1 MRRTV
6 CNVIEAAVIL
16 ASYADILRG
25 SSCVPALRM
34 LGRIAWQS
42 KRTSVWEG
50 GYCCTDGGVLSK
62 RMPCRLRLHLR
73 AQAIDLGH
81 MSMQVA
87 VSDRRQQ
94 FDAWNVGFRNHI
106 GPFDLGFHSRCN
118 NDQKGAKVKTPKN
131 PLGFKQNQ
139 KKIPGPKFNP
149 QNPLICLTLS
159 LLPKKIFAKIF
170 LPQKMLKSKISRPKN
185 SFDHPFHLNP
195 APPPHPTPMHGNN
208 SSHAQGPTPS
218 RTWQVRGSFCKSKVL
233 VRLASWKLITANS
246 LLTDT
251 SIKGTP
257 H

>member
-81 MSMQVA
+81 LSMQVA

-139 KKIPGPKFNP
+139 KKSLDQNSTPKTLLFVSHCHCYPKKYLPKFSYPKKSWNRKFHN
-149 QNPLICLTLS
+149 QKTPLIIPFTWNPDPRTPPQCMVITQVMPRAP
-159 LLPKKIFAKIF
+159 LPVVLGK
-170 LPQKMLKSKISRPKN
+170 LEDPSVNQK
-185 SFDHPFHLNP
+185 F
-195 APPPHPTPMHGNN
+195 
-208 SSHAQGPTPS
+208 
-218 RTWQVRGSFCKSKVL
+218 
-233 VRLASWKLITANS
+233 
-246 LLTDT
+246 
-251 SIKGTP
+251 
-257 H
+257 